1 MKKTIF
7 LLFAAVPFVACEK
20 EPDTDKL
27 DNEYLV
33 MTDHDSNFDFGEAVT
48 YYVPDSVLFI
58 DRNDQRSYW
67 TAPEATQIK
76 EQFISNMNERYTR
89 VYNIE
94 EADLG
99 LQLSFVSTTYRFVG
113 YGGSPWWYDYPYY
126 WNPGYW
132 GGYWGDWYYPYLVSY
147 SFTTGSVIAE
157 LISLEET
164 VNKKLP
170 VVWDA
175 YISGII
181 DNRGKVNLNKAVSAI
196 NQAFVQSSYLGT
208 K

>member
-1 MKKTIF
+1 MKKAIFF
-7 LLFAAVPFVACEK
+7 LLATVPFVACEK

-27 DNEYLV
+27 DNEYMV
-33 MTDHDSNFDFGEAVT
+33 FTDYDSNYSFGDAET
-48 YYVPDSVLFI
+48 YYIPDSILFI
-58 DRNDQRSYW
+58 DRNDKQSYW
-67 TAPEATQIK
+67 TAPEAV
-76 EQFISNMNERYTR
+76 ELREMFIENMNERYTR
-89 VYNIE
+89 VYTME

-126 WNPGYW
+126 WSPGYW
-132 GGYWGDWYYPYLVSY
+132 GGYWGGWHYPYLVSY

-157 LISLEET
+157 LVALDVT
-164 VNKKLP
+164 VDKKLP
-170 VVWDA
+170 VIWDA

-181 DNRGKVNLNKAVSAI
+181 NSNGKVNLSKANTAI
-196 NQAFVQSSYLGT
+196 DQAFTQSPYLTG